1 MNPTPSTETLRSQL
15 AAHRLLGIVR
25 GTDPG
30 ASVRTALTLF
40 DEGIRIIEVSLTTV
54 DAFAVIEEIAR
65 ATDSTCLLG
74 AGTALSRESVRRAA
88 DAGAGFIL
96 TPALS
101 EGVDEAVELG
111 LPVIP
116 GALTPT
122 EVHAA
127 AQLGAAAVKVFP
139 ANAFPHRYI
148 ADLRQPFPGID
159 LLPVGGVGLEDVPRY
174 FAHGAIG
181 LGIGSPLC
189 GDAPNGGD
197 LTLLRDRARA
207 FVAAAEASR

>member
-1 MNPTPSTETLRSQL
+1 MNSTTSTEDLRAEL
-15 AAHRLLGIVR
+15 TEHRLLGIVR
-25 GTDPG
+25 GNDPG
-30 ASVRTALTLF
+30 ASVRTALALV
-40 DEGIRIIEVSLTTV
+40 DEGIRIIEVSLTTI
-54 DAFAVIEEIAR
+54 DAYAVIDEIAR
-65 ATDSTCLLG
+65 AAGSDCLLG

-96 TPALS
+96 TPAMS

-139 ANAFPHRYI
+139 ANTFPHRYI

-159 LLPVGGVGLEDVPRY
+159 LLPVGGVGLDDVPEY
-174 FAHGAIG
+174 LAHGAIG

-197 LTLLRDRARA
+197 LTQLRGRARA
-207 FVAAAEASR
+207 FVAAVEAS